1 MITKKEFEKIKES
14 ISNFKYHSMEYTEF
28 EDVAKHDIICND
40 DNLILIYGY
49 NEQSSL
55 YQYNYAFN
63 DHKDFVKALYNCKKD
78 DLLTFVNKE
87 WVEDLRRIG
96 FDIYAIWCSYFAH
109 DLNKYKNDTPIEF
122 VAKNEYKEASEVTL
136 SCRYQSRGFSGQSE
150 EWIQQW
156 VDNKVVDYT
165 KDCNIIVKK
174 INGIIAGVVCVGVY
188 GHESAKGPILW
199 VREVAVRPEFQKKG
213 IGRELLGQA
222 FAYGLEKGATRS
234 FLAADECNHGAIH
247 LYKSMGYQAD
257 ENDREINMI
266 HN

>member
-49 NEQSSL
+49 NEQDSL

-63 DHKDFVKALYNCKKD
+63 DHKDFVKALSNCKKD

-96 FDIYAIWCSYFAH
+96 FDIY
-109 DLNKYKNDTPIEF
+109 
-122 VAKNEYKEASEVTL
+122 
-136 SCRYQSRGFSGQSE
+136 
-150 EWIQQW
+150 
-156 VDNKVVDYT
+156 VVDYT

-174 INGIIAGVVCVGVY
+174 INGIIAGIICVGIY
-188 GHESAKGPILW
+188 GHESKKGPILW
-199 VREVAVRPEFQKKG
+199 VRELAVRPEFQKMG